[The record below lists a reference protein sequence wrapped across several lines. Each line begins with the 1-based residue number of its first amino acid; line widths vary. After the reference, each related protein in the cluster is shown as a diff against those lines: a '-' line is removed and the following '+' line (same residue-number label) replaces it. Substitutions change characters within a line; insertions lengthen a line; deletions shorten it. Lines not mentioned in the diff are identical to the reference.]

1 MGIRSEWT
9 FFQRRQYKC
18 PIGHEKGNSI
28 KNNQSEM
35 KNAISEI
42 KNTLVGINKRLNE
55 EEDQISDLEEK
66 RTENI
71 GKMAVRYVGTKS
83 TTLMHR

>member
-1 MGIRSEWT
+1 
-9 FFQRRQYKC
+9 
-18 PIGHEKGNSI
+18 
-28 KNNQSEM
+28 M